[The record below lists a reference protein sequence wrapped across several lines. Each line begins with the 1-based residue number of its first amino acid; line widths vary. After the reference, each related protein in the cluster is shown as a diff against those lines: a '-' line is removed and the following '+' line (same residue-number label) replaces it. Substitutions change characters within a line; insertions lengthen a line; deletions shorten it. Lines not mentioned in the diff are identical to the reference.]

1 LLEIAKTTA
10 EWEKIGYL
18 KELWETKYKLIE
30 FWSSYFWIEIDAIEV
45 ILNEEG
51 SLLEKYFAFVESSEQ

>member
-1 LLEIAKTTA
+1 
-10 EWEKIGYL
+10 L

-30 FWSSYFWIEIDAIEV
+30 FWSSYFWIEADAIEV
-45 ILNEEG
+45 ILNEDG